1 MLGAIYTEYAFYF
14 TDFCNII
21 YFGSIIKV
29 WVEKSLQMKSKKVEL
44 ILPKSVKME
53 LLKNLKR
60 RKNML

>member
-1 MLGAIYTEYAFYF
+1 LQYYLFHLKRRLQIAAA
-14 TDFCNII
+14 NKRN
-21 YFGSIIKV
+21 SIIKV

>member
-1 MLGAIYTEYAFYF
+1 
-14 TDFCNII
+14 
-21 YFGSIIKV
+21 
-29 WVEKSLQMKSKKVEL
+29 MKSKKVEL

>member
-1 MLGAIYTEYAFYF
+1 LQPPIKE
-14 TDFCNII
+14 
-21 YFGSIIKV
+21 GSIIKV
-29 WVEKSLQMKSKKVEL
+29 WVEKSLQMKSKKVEH

>member
-1 MLGAIYTEYAFYF
+1 MLLQRFNNRIF
-14 TDFCNII
+14 FCNII

>member
-1 MLGAIYTEYAFYF
+1 MLGAIYTEYAYYF

-21 YFGSIIKV
+21 YFGSIVKV